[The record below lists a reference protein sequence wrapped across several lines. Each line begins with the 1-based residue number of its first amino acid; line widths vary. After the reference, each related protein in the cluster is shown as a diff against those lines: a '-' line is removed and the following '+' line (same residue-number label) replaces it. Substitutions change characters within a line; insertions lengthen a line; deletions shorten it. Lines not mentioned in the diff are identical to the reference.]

1 MHYSFSV
8 NWAYLRF
15 VFHLIVA
22 CGGEVDIRPAI
33 VLCTY
38 CQRCQLINQ
47 LAEMVTTGKLY
58 WTSCTWRCCRSDSL
72 SPSAAS
78 GNHMCQHWLWEN
90 KGCLDRLEK
99 DIATFDNCSLWLL
112 AQPTGHPPRGSMLPT
127 ETWGKRGVQCR
138 ATRSPNPAAPA
149 QTTVLVLHWA
159 AGEHQSR
166 ETDDCGAV
174 PNVLHHLAR
183 DVLVVLF
190 LSLSFQL
197 CFFYSWVLDSSC
209 SKVTVITSIMHHV
222 NHHSHSKHS
231 FHLLRL

>member
-33 VLCTY
+33 ILCTY
-38 CQRCQLINQ
+38 CQRCKLINQ
-47 LAEMVTTGKLY
+47 LAEMVITGKLY

-127 ETWGKRGVQCR
+127 ETWGKRGVISTQKQVR
-138 ATRSPNPAAPA
+138 KETSHLLLQLSPGACHI
-149 QTTVLVLHWA
+149 QTYRL
-159 AGEHQSR
+159 S
-166 ETDDCGAV
+166 ETE
-174 PNVLHHLAR
+174 
-183 DVLVVLF
+183 
-190 LSLSFQL
+190 Q
-197 CFFYSWVLDSSC
+197 SC
-209 SKVTVITSIMHHV
+209 STVISKLKNKEDTWIPEFTGPASGAFIVNMCSKLIWTSAMPRHAQ
-222 NHHSHSKHS
+222 S
-231 FHLLRL
+231 